1 MSLDATEIVHDAIRR
16 NPDCA
21 SALENLAARL
31 LDPQPQ
37 RAPGAQPLGD
47 PKAQTRSSARI
58 KVCIC
63 RKGTRLLDI
72 DNLAGGTKALLDAL
86 RYEGV
91 IHDDDPGSIDFEV
104 RQEKVKRADIGTE
117 VTITIL

>member
-1 MSLDATEIVHDAIRR
+1 MTNALQEAIDR
-16 NPDCA
+16 NPECSD
-21 SALENLAARL
+21 ALIRLAAAL
-31 LDPQPQ
+31 FDAKSE
-37 RAPGAQPLGD
+37 RAAGSQPLGHPEEKAGS
-47 PKAQTRSSARI
+47 PKRI

-86 RYEGV
+86 RYEGA
-91 IHDDDPGSIDFEV
+91 IQDDDPGSIDFEV

-117 VTITIL
+117 ITITIL

>member
-1 MSLDATEIVHDAIRR
+1 MLDATHVVHEAIRR
-16 NPDCA
+16 DPECA
-21 SALENLAARL
+21 DALIRLAASIL
-31 LDPQPQ
+31 NTEPQ
-37 RAPGAQPLGD
+37 RAAGSQPLGH
-47 PKAQTRSSARI
+47 PEEKAGSAKRV

-63 RKGTRLLDI
+63 RKGTRLLDL

-91 IHDDDPGSIDFEV
+91 IQDDDPGSIDFEV

-117 VTITIL
+117 ITITIL